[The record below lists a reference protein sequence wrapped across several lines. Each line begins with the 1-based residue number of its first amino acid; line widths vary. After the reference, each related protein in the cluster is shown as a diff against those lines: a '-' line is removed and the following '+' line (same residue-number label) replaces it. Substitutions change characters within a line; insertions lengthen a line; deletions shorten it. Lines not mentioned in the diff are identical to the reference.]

1 MCENA
6 HYAIT
11 QQNIIYYVY
20 INIALSVQILGEL
33 DIEKNSQIIISCSRY
48 DFQSIFIE
56 SISTKISYNYKPILY
71 SCIIIALFSLCLLIS
86 SMVIQVCAQCFSK
99 GV

>member
-6 HYAIT
+6 DYAIT

-20 INIALSVQILGEL
+20 INLALSVQILGKL

-48 DFQSIFIE
+48 DFQSI
-56 SISTKISYNYKPILY
+56 LY
-71 SCIIIALFSLCLLIS
+71 FY
-86 SMVIQVCAQCFSK
+86 
-99 GV
+99 